1 MPYGRR
7 MSSSASGRVTV
18 ITGASSGIGAAL
30 ARRLAAA
37 PDAVLGLIGRD
48 GARLDAVAQS
58 CRGLGARVT
67 AAIIDTRDR
76 AALAQW
82 LRAFDDAQPIDCV
95 VANAGVSA
103 GSLAGG
109 HPERGDQ
116 VYDVFDINL
125 TGTLNLVLPML
136 PVMQARR
143 RGQIVLVSSLSAF
156 APLPDAAAYSASKA
170 AMLTFGLALRQFVRR
185 DGVRVN
191 VVCPGFVTTPM
202 SREFRGWK
210 PFEITAE
217 DAAARITRGMD
228 RDRGLIAFPVPLAIV
243 SRLVPFIPEA
253 LLGRAMRLFHVT
265 GKGL

>member
-1 MPYGRR
+1 

-136 PVMQARR
+136 PVMQARQ

>member
-1 MPYGRR
+1 
-7 MSSSASGRVTV
+7 MSSSAAGRVTV

-30 ARRLAAA
+30 AARLAAA
-37 PDAVLGLIGRD
+37 PGAVLGLLGRD
-48 GARLDAVAQS
+48 RGRLEAAAQS
-58 CRGLGARVT
+58 CRRLGARVT
-67 AAIIDTRDR
+67 AATLDTRDR
-76 AALAQW
+76 AGLAQW
-82 LRAFDDAQPIDCV
+82 LRAFDAEQPVDCV

-116 VYDVFDINL
+116 IYEVFDINL

-170 AMLTFGLALRQFVRR
+170 AMLTFGLALRQAVRR
-185 DGVRVN
+185 DGVRVS

-202 SREFRGWK
+202 SKQFRGWK
-210 PFEITAE
+210 PFEIAAD
-217 DAAARITRGMD
+217 DAAARIARGME
-228 RDRGLIAFPVPLAIV
+228 RDRGLIAFPFPLAVV

-253 LLGRAMRLFHVT
+253 LLGRAMTLFHVT